1 VMAAGGFVRSPRWV
15 VVEERNGPELAT
27 LLGLGAATAAI
38 LVVGLGLGWLVD
50 QMVDALPVF
59 TLAGLALGIVGASVY
74 IYTKFTKF
82 LKE

>member
-1 VMAAGGFVRSPRWV
+1 MEG
-15 VVEERNGPELAT
+15 RNGPEFAT

-38 LVVGLGLGWLVD
+38 LLVGLGLGWLVD
-50 QMVDALPVF
+50 DAVHTLPVF
-59 TLAGLALGIVGASVY
+59 TLAGLALGIVGAGVY

>member
-1 VMAAGGFVRSPRWV
+1 M
-15 VVEERNGPELAT
+15 EQRNGPELAT

-38 LVVGLGLGWLVD
+38 LLAGLGLGWLVD
-50 QMVDALPVF
+50 EVVNTLPAF
-59 TLAGLALGIVGASVY
+59 TLAGLMLGIAGAGVY

>member
-1 VMAAGGFVRSPRWV
+1 M
-15 VVEERNGPELAT
+15 ERRDGPELAT

-38 LVVGLGLGWLVD
+38 LLVGLGLGWLVD
-50 QMVDALPVF
+50 EVVNTLPVF
-59 TLAGLALGIVGASVY
+59 TLAGLALGIVGAGVY

>member
-1 VMAAGGFVRSPRWV
+1 MDQ
-15 VVEERNGPELAT
+15 RNGPELST

-38 LVVGLGLGWLVD
+38 LLIGLGLGWSVD
-50 QMVDALPVF
+50 QAVDTLPTF
-59 TLAGLALGIVGASVY
+59 TLIGLALGIVGAGSY